1 MRMNEFFYLFVIMSI
16 LIITRSNPL
25 IKEFQMQ
32 SIAKH
37 IFFPNKDYETI
48 LDGMVD
54 LAVYFVNKI
63 LNTTESQTISPE
75 CRTNLEDIINNKTG
89 NLNFYVE
96 KFIDDSSKNT
106 NDLTTYYDCMTKN
119 YNYNLTNNETMY
131 LLLDIN
137 RKNIFYNT
145 SSDKSSV
152 NTFYNYT
159 LNYTINLFNCKDDR
173 FITGFC
179 LPRACSVEDYRQ
191 LSLIGYNYSSL
202 KQEQENMTMKA
213 IGLSS
218 LEFNRN
224 VNNLFSSVN
233 FVNFIPFFIVII
245 FFIIVA
251 FHIVPFCI
259 YKVFFK
265 NPNYSIPKEEQ
276 QDKKNTIK
284 SDDSEIKKDFN
295 LFDSKQKE
303 LLLNQ
308 ENVFDQLYNKKA
320 FLQFKDSMKFSH
332 NFEELFNYTIVTS
345 QLNNDSGITYIK
357 GLEGLSMLFLIFG
370 NTFYVL
376 FNTPVSVVT
385 KYNVL
390 SVMRNLFYW
399 VFYIGLKFAS
409 KVLLSC
415 SGYCLFFKMMNYLDD
430 SFDEI
435 VENENE
441 TNKERDDTTDLDKSN
456 DNSNDRSNDYGNDMN
471 KVDIVHKAPKRKT
484 SDIKF
489 YLLFKFYLYQI
500 HKYLIYIML
509 ILFIQFSLYDLF
521 KLLSFGYTGPLWQTF
536 HDNMRLSF
544 KESIPKSISFFTAT
558 YSFIEKT
565 VDNQCFLNF
574 FWLVENEIIFFVIT
588 SLLIFIGY
596 KYKIKINNV
605 VNGIILLTVVAEFCL
620 YILSFGLDK
629 LRLITYFKRTSWY
642 FYTFDFGNVLTN
654 PLHNYMFY
662 LIGVF
667 FGSCNYVLQK
677 GLTGVD
683 VDEEDKIFLFASIKF
698 VKFYKSRT
706 KHFLLFFAI
715 GLILTL
721 YLIANIQT
729 FSLLIAYSDD
739 NYEQFTN
746 SIQYIFDWNPF
757 NNSTN
762 AKWGSSLFG
771 IVFLLDTVLTVV
783 IVHILCFGLYLKGEN
798 YINDFLTHPFWTIFH
813 RLHFSFIII
822 INPIILYILLQSE
835 SRITFN
841 LQNCLLYSFITFF
854 FTFIISSIVYGF
866 FEMPLK
872 RIVKLFFNN
881 QYIERSNNFD
891 FSNSDNKISMSSY
904 SYKPLFFENKEK
916 DA

>member
-1 MRMNEFFYLFVIMSI
+1 MRMKGLFYCFMTISL
-16 LIITRSNPL
+16 LIISRSYPL
-25 IKEFQMQ
+25 IKETQIK
-32 SIAKH
+32 SIAQH
-37 IFFPNKDYETI
+37 LFSSNKEYETI

-54 LAVYFVNKI
+54 IAVYFVNKI
-63 LNTTESQTISPE
+63 LNTTESQTISQE
-75 CRTNLEDIINNKTG
+75 CRNNLETIINNKTG
-89 NLNFYVE
+89 NLNYYVE

-119 YNYNLTNNETMY
+119 YNHNLTNNNTMY

-145 SSDKSSV
+145 SDKSSV

-159 LNYTINLFNCKDDR
+159 LNNTINLFNCKDDR

-179 LPRACSVEDYRQ
+179 LPKACSVEDYRQ

-213 IGLSS
+213 FGLSS
-218 LEFNRN
+218 LEFKYT
-224 VNNLFSSVN
+224 VNNPLSSVN
-233 FVNFIPFFIVII
+233 FVSFIPFFIVILL
-245 FFIIVA
+245 FIIVA
-251 FHIVPFCI
+251 FHIVPFCV

-265 NPNYSIPKEEQ
+265 NPNYSIPTEEH
-276 QDKKNTIK
+276 QDKKDVIK

-295 LFDSKQKE
+295 FDSKQKE

-308 ENVFDQLYNKKA
+308 ETVFDQLYNKKA
-320 FLQFKDSMKFSH
+320 FLHFKDSMKFSH
-332 NFEELFNYTIVTS
+332 NFEELFNFTIVTS

-430 SFDEI
+430 SYDEI
-435 VENENE
+435 VENENDN
-441 TNKERDDTTDLDKSN
+441 NKERDDHTDLDKSN
-456 DNSNDRSNDYGNDMN
+456 DNSNDRSNDYGNDTN
-471 KVDIVHKAPKRKT
+471 KVDIVHKSPKRKS

-500 HKYLIYIML
+500 HKYFIYIML
-509 ILFIQFSLYDLF
+509 LLFIQFSIYDLF
-521 KLLSFGYTGPLWQTF
+521 KFLSVGYTGPLWKIF
-536 HDNMRLSF
+536 HDNMRFPF
-544 KESIPKSISFFTAT
+544 KESFLKSISFFTAT

-574 FWLVENEIIFFVIT
+574 FWLVENEIIFFVVT

-605 VNGIILLTVVAEFCL
+605 VTGIILLTVIVEFCL
-620 YILSFGLDK
+620 YILSFGLDNF
-629 LRLITYFKRTSWY
+629 RLITYFKRTSWY

-677 GLTGVD
+677 GMTGVD

-698 VKFYKSRT
+698 VKFYKSRS
-706 KHFLLFFAI
+706 KHFLLCLAVL
-715 GLILTL
+715 LILSL

-739 NYEQFTN
+739 NYEQFKN
-746 SIQYIFDWNPF
+746 SIQYLFEWNPL
-757 NNSTN
+757 NNSTK
-762 AKWGSSLFG
+762 AWGSSPFG

-783 IVHILCFGLYLKGEN
+783 IVHILCFGLYFKGEN

-872 RIVKLFFNN
+872 RIVKLFFKNS
-881 QYIERSNNFD
+881 YIESSNNFD